1 MESSALKREFQ
12 WADLPIVSCAHV
24 SYESS
29 CSVFIPHGTT
39 DCFSEGNAWHIGV
52 LQNSE
57 GDAAEC
63 EWTHLRVSC
72 GSSALHAALSIL
84 IFILK
89 VKISIVTINNG
100 QVCIVNLVCESQT
113 ESKPLLAFN
122 YSDLDFAKR
131 CEPQRKYFFQQSAY
145 LIFATKFSKS
155 LMLLSMY

>member
-1 MESSALKREFQ
+1 MLF
-12 WADLPIVSCAHV
+12 
-24 SYESS
+24 
-29 CSVFIPHGTT
+29 G
-39 DCFSEGNAWHIGV
+39 GNAWHIGG

-72 GSSALHAALSIL
+72 GSAALHAALSIL

-100 QVCIVNLVCESQT
+100 QVCIVNLVCESQI

-122 YSDLDFAKR
+122 
-131 CEPQRKYFFQQSAY
+131 
-145 LIFATKFSKS
+145 
-155 LMLLSMY
+155 